1 MTNHLLKSF
10 LILPLIVFTSCL
22 SDASKKNNQ
31 ESADRNNGVTTLYL
45 IRHAEKE
52 SGADPGL
59 TRAGQARANA
69 WVEYYFIKDIDHI
82 LSSDFKRTRQTAAPL
97 AKAQNKEVEI
107 YDVASMTGNKLLEDY
122 RGSTVAV
129 FGHSNTIHKYA
140 NDLQNEITFEEL
152 DESVYDK
159 FIILRIDA
167 SGNAQAEWQT
177 MDFMRD

>member
-1 MTNHLLKSF
+1 MTNQLLKSF

-69 WVEYYFIKDIDHI
+69 WVERFCISAVAGFRRLLFITEGAI
-82 LSSDFKRTRQTAAPL
+82 LKT
-97 AKAQNKEVEI
+97 I
-107 YDVASMTGNKLLEDY
+107 
-122 RGSTVAV
+122 AV
-129 FGHSNTIHKYA
+129 QVFT
-140 NDLQNEITFEEL
+140 
-152 DESVYDK
+152 
-159 FIILRIDA
+159 
-167 SGNAQAEWQT
+167 
-177 MDFMRD
+177 